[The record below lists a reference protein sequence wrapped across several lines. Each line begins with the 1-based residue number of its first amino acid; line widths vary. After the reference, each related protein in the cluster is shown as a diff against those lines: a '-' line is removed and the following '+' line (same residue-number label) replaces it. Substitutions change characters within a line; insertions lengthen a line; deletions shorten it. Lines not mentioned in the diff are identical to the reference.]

1 MKSLLNLRNS
11 LFEEEE
17 EEEEALHAPRDSN
30 SSTFRKCTILLIPS
44 GVAMTNTYTS
54 GLC

>member
-11 LFEEEE
+11 LFEE

-54 GLC
+54 GPC

>member
-1 MKSLLNLRNS
+1 MKSLLNLHNS
-11 LFEEEE
+11 LFEEE

-54 GLC
+54 GPC